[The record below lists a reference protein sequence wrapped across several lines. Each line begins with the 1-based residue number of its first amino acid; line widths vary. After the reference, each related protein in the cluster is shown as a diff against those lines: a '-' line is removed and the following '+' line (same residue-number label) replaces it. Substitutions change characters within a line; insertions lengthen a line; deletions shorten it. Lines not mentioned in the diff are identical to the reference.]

1 MSTSLTALDP
11 FLDEDKA
18 LACVHCGLCL
28 ASCPTYLET
37 GNENDSPRGRV
48 YLMRAIQQG
57 RLSLDASVSPVEH
70 IDRCLGCRACET
82 ACPSGVQYGSLL
94 EHTRDYMEHHMTR
107 PWFQR
112 LLRRVF
118 IEKVFPFPGRFR
130 LAMMPA
136 VLMKRVELTH
146 LLPAFLKDALEL
158 APDRLEAD
166 RVPAF
171 SPSKRQPSKG
181 RVGLIKGCVMPV
193 LFGGTHQATIRILNQ
208 MGYDV
213 VVPDGQVC
221 CGALYAHSGQLDKAR
236 DVARRNIEVFDRA
249 HCDTILIN
257 AAGCGSTLKEY
268 GHLLEEDSELTPK
281 TVEFVSKVKD
291 FSEWMDIVGW
301 NAFEQAFITKRHD
314 ASSSGNGDPS
324 SLFQTS
330 TTFHDACHL
339 AHAQGITQQP
349 RDLVKAVAGDHYVE
363 LSESEICCGS
373 AGSYNLTEPEMAA
386 RLQKRKINHIERTH
400 AAIVVTTNPGCIL
413 QIQAGLKKA
422 GRDHVKVMHIAD
434 YLDTAMA
441 EALKG

>member
-1 MSTSLTALDP
+1 MSTSMPALDT

-57 RLSLDASVSPVEH
+57 RLSLDSSVSPAVH

-94 EHTRDYMEHHMTR
+94 EHTRDFMEHHMKR

-118 IEKVFPFPGRFR
+118 IEKVFPFPNRFR

-136 VLMKRVELTH
+136 VLMKRMEVTH
-146 LLPAFLKDALEL
+146 LLPSFLKDALDL
-158 APDRLEAD
+158 APDTLEVD
-166 RVPAF
+166 RVRAF
-171 SPSKRQPSKG
+171 SPSQQQPAKG

-193 LFGGTHQATIRILNQ
+193 LFGGTHQSTIRILNR

-213 VVPDGQVC
+213 VVPEEQVC
-221 CGALYAHSGQLDKAR
+221 CGALYAHSGQLNKAR
-236 DVARRNIEVFDRA
+236 DVARKNIEVFDRA

-268 GHLLEEDSELTPK
+268 EHLLEDDLEFMPK
-281 TVEFVSKVKD
+281 TCSFVGKVMD
-291 FSEWMDIVGW
+291 FSEWMDHVGW
-301 NAFEQAFITKRHD
+301 TAFEQAFISKRNN
-314 ASSSGNGDPS
+314 ASSIENGETS
-324 SLFQTS
+324 SLFQTQ

-386 RLQKRKINHIERTH
+386 RLQKRKISHIESTQ
-400 AAIVVTTNPGCIL
+400 AKIVVTTNPGCIL
-413 QIQAGLKKA
+413 QIESGFKNS
-422 GRDHVKVMHIAD
+422 GYNNVRVMHIAD
-434 YLDTAMA
+434 YLDAA
-441 EALKG
+441 LNEATQ